1 MHVSKPV
8 PIHKDLW
15 AWSFALAIAGYPFVG
30 IVSSVTGREDQVLS
44 IAFRALV
51 IGLCGL
57 AFLFSD
63 RQKAWR
69 FGEVWLFVFAGIYIV
84 KLGIDASYD
93 IDGAWDA
100 LVFAVLT
107 SIVPAVLLALS
118 TNKWSEIN
126 VAWALFI
133 VGALSV
139 VGIVWLQYSGSTAV
153 LLDNTDRL
161 KFERLNPISIG
172 HAGLTALIAS
182 YTLIRISQRRM
193 AEIAIA
199 TVVAASVY
207 VIYLA
212 SARGPL
218 VALACC
224 IILLPML
231 RPKFITMILCLLCL
245 AVAVLA
251 LAITD
256 ITPLLDKF
264 HLTAI
269 GDDRSTIARLGSV
282 ARSWELFQQ
291 NPLFGYGTQLPLFIY
306 PHNMFMEILQATGL
320 LGMAIFVLVFVKIGM
335 AVKFLAD
342 KRLVLLPLLT
352 TQAIVGAQFSGSLW
366 GSGFLWITITVLI
379 FRFNALRSFDLWAH
393 RRVMWRSY
401 AQPGRPVG
409 SHKYRTTLPVETSM
423 RRL

>member
-15 AWSFALAIAGYPFVG
+15 AWSFALAVAGYPLVG
-30 IVSSVTGREDQVLS
+30 IVSSVTAREDQVLS

-57 AFLFSD
+57 TFLFSD
-63 RQKAWR
+63 RQKAWT
-69 FGEVWLFVFAGIYIV
+69 FGDVWLFIFAGLYAM

-93 IDGAWDA
+93 IDGASNA
-100 LVFAVLT
+100 LVYAVLT
-107 SIVPAVLLALS
+107 SMVPAALLALS

-139 VGIVWLQYSGSTAV
+139 VGIIWLQYSGSNAV
-153 LLDNTDRL
+153 RLDYTDRL
-161 KFERLNPISIG
+161 TLDRLNPISIG
-172 HAGLTALIAS
+172 HAGVTTLIAA
-182 YTLIRISQRRM
+182 YTLIRISQKRI
-193 AEIAIA
+193 AEIAIIS
-199 TVVAASVY
+199 VVAASAY

-231 RPKFITMILCLLCL
+231 RPKFITMVLCLICL
-245 AVAVLA
+245 TVAVLG
-251 LAITD
+251 LAVTD

-269 GDDRSTIARLGSV
+269 GEDRSTVARLGSV
-282 ARSWELFQQ
+282 ALSWNLFQQ
-291 NPLFGYGTQLPLFIY
+291 NLLFGYGTQLPLFIY
-306 PHNMFMEILQATGL
+306 PHNMFMEILQAMGL
-320 LGMAIFVLVFVKIGM
+320 LGMAIFVLVFVKIAV

-342 KRLVLLPLLT
+342 KRFVLLPLLA

-366 GSGFLWITITVLI
+366 GSGFLWITITILI
-379 FRFNALRSFDLWAH
+379 FRFNAMRSSDLWAH
-393 RRVMWRSY
+393 RGMMWRSY
-401 AQPGRPVG
+401 ARPGRPVG
-409 SHKYRTTLPVETSM
+409 VA
-423 RRL
+423 